1 MTSTPTSPPRTARLF
16 KNGRSQAVRIPKEFE
31 MAGDEVL
38 IRKDG
43 ERLILEPVRPARTLA
58 EVIEWLQQQPP
69 LDEDFPDI
77 DELPHSPV
85 EL

>member
-1 MTSTPTSPPRTARLF
+1 
-16 KNGRSQAVRIPKEFE
+16 